1 MSVNERA
8 QAEQCRALPSSL
20 GWHTHQSHRCTCMES
35 LSHSKVTTLSTRL
48 PSLQLIL
55 NLRCAQHDH
64 PEYMPRSVI
73 HLQAAPIIWKP
84 QEVRKD
90 ETRTRA
96 GLVARKGGSATPG
109 TAGPGSVIAGRIPS
123 TTGHAPGGH
132 APSLAQ
138 APALGQ
144 SPAGP
149 GEHSALTLTGPSA

>member
-1 MSVNERA
+1 M
-8 QAEQCRALPSSL
+8 
-20 GWHTHQSHRCTCMES
+20 H
-35 LSHSKVTTLSTRL
+35 
-48 PSLQLIL
+48 
-55 NLRCAQHDH
+55 
-64 PEYMPRSVI
+64 MPRSVI
-73 HLQAAPIIWKP
+73 YLQAAPIIWKPP

-96 GLVARKGGSATPG
+96 GLIARKGGPVTPG
-109 TAGPGSVIAGRIPS
+109 TAGRGPATAGRGPVTAGRIPS
-123 TTGHAPGGH
+123 TAGHAPGSH